1 MTALDLVAIRSQFP
15 ALLRQFN
22 KLPVAYFDG
31 PAGSQVPERVADEVA
46 YYLLETNANR
56 GAVFATSSETDV
68 LLDEAHRILAD
79 FLGADDP
86 DCVFFGPNMTTMT
99 LGLSRAIS
107 KTWQTGDEIIVS
119 DLDHD
124 ANVTP
129 WMLAAQDAG
138 ATVHRIKINAE
149 DCTLN
154 MDDFRSKLSE
164 RTKLVAVGYAS
175 NATGTINP
183 VREITEAAHA
193 VGALVFVDAV
203 HYAPHGLID
212 VQELGCDFIA
222 CSAYKFFGPHVGVMW
237 GRRELLEGIR
247 PYKLRP
253 SPDTLPGR
261 WMTGTQCH
269 EGIVGAAE
277 AVEYIADLGRPS
289 LPETATLRDCLKA
302 AFTSIE
308 QHERTLMQ
316 QLLPAVTDMPGVKIW
331 GITELDRL
339 EERVPTISLTHDKL
353 TPREIAKGLMTQA
366 LFAWDGNHYAFP
378 FTTAMGLEP
387 HGTLRV
393 GLLHY
398 NTPEEIER
406 LVEALN
412 AMVQG

>member
-1 MTALDLVAIRSQFP
+1 MTTLDLVSIRSQFP
-15 ALLRQFN
+15 AFERQFN
-22 KLPVAYFDG
+22 GLPVAYFDG
-31 PAGSQVPERVADEVA
+31 PAGSQVPQRVADAVA
-46 YYLLETNANR
+46 DYLLNTNANQ
-56 GAVFATSSETDV
+56 GAVFATSQETDV
-68 LLDEAHRILAD
+68 LLNEAHRTLAD

-107 KTWQTGDEIIVS
+107 KSWQSGDEIIVS

-129 WMLAAQDAG
+129 WTLAAEDAG
-138 ATVHRIKINAE
+138 ATVHRIRINAQ
-149 DCTLN
+149 DCTLD

-164 RTKLVAVGYAS
+164 RTKLVAIGYAS

-183 VREITEAAHA
+183 IREIADVAHN

-212 VQELGCDFIA
+212 VQQLGCDFIA

-237 GRRELLEGIR
+237 GRCELLEGIQ

-253 SPDTLPGR
+253 STNTLPGR

-269 EGIVGAAE
+269 EGIAGAAE
-277 AVEYIADLGRPS
+277 AVKYIADLGRTN
-289 LPETATLRDCLKA
+289 LPPTATLRQRLTA
-302 AFTSIE
+302 AFEAIE
-308 QHERTLMQ
+308 QHEHQLMRE
-316 QLLPAVTDMPGVKIW
+316 LLPAIADMPGVKIW
-331 GITELDRL
+331 GITEPERFHQ
-339 EERVPTISLTHDKL
+339 RVPTISITHSKL
-353 TPREIAKGLMTQA
+353 EPRAMARELRDDA

-387 HGTLRV
+387 DGTLRI

-398 NTPEEIER
+398 NTHEDIER
-406 LVEALN
+406 LVRSLN
-412 AMVQG
+412 AIVQP